1 MTAEDRPAPPGDDES
16 AVSALISEGETEDQS
31 PEELIEDIHAAAE
44 AEAGADKDHAFGI
57 TGPRF
62 DRRAPFFVG
71 MNGALGVAVIAAL
84 VLIILSVGQILLL
97 IGLAVIIAVGLEPAV
112 DFLMRRRLP
121 RWAAVVVVLL
131 VALGIFVGFLA
142 LAIPVLVTQT
152 TNLANEIPKYLHVLK
167 DPHTFLG
174 HLNTRFH
181 IITKVQNFLSKSGTS
196 AIAGGVLGVGKI
208 VADLLEAVLV
218 VSILAIYLLADLPRV
233 KRGLYQF
240 APKSRRARVVLLTD
254 EVMIRIGGYVL
265 GNLLTSVIAGIGT
278 FVWATAFNIP
288 YAFLLGFM
296 VALLDLIPVIG
307 STIGGI
313 IVSLIG
319 LTVSLP
325 IAIATAAFYIIYRF
339 LEDYLL
345 TPRIMS
351 RTVQVPGL
359 LTVIATLLG
368 GTLLGIIGALIA
380 IPVAAAVKLLLEETV
395 LANNES
401 L

>member
-1 MTAEDRPAPPGDDES
+1 MTTDQPTGDDEPE
-16 AVSALISEGETEDQS
+16 VSEMISQDEPDDKS
-31 PEELIEDIHAAAE
+31 PETLIEDIHAAAE
-44 AEAGADKDHAFGI
+44 VEARADKDHLFGVP
-57 TGPRF
+57 GKPF
-62 DRRAPFFVG
+62 DRSAPFFVG

-84 VLIILSVGQILLL
+84 VLVLLSIGQILLL
-97 IGLAVIIAVGLEPAV
+97 IGMAIIIAVGLDPAV
-112 DFLMRRRLP
+112 MWLIRRGLP
-121 RWAAVVVVLL
+121 RWASVVIVLL

-152 TNLANEIPKYLHVLK
+152 THLANELPKYLHILK
-167 DPHTFLG
+167 NPHTFLG

-181 IITKVQNFLSKSGTS
+181 FIRKVQKFVSKSGTS

-218 VSILAIYLLADLPRV
+218 VGILAVYLLADLPRI
-233 KRGLYQF
+233 KRGLYRF

-254 EVMIRIGGYVL
+254 EIMLRIGGYVL

-278 FVWATAFNIP
+278 WGWATAFGIP

-296 VALLDLIPVIG
+296 VALLDLIPIIG
-307 STIGGI
+307 STVGGI

-319 LTVSLP
+319 LTVSFP
-325 IAIATAAFYIIYRF
+325 IAVATAVFYIVYRF

-359 LTVIATLLG
+359 LTVIATLIG

-380 IPVAAAVKLLLEETV
+380 IPVAAALKLLVEETMLSNLEEM
-395 LANNES
+395 
-401 L
+401 